1 MKTLKYLALGFIMSF
16 GLVACSDDY
25 MDVEDTGA
33 LDADQAAEA
42 ASKDPDAFLKG
53 IWAWLIQASDHNAFG
68 LTSVGIIY
76 DVMSEDVAQAQR
88 GSAWFGFDYQLDYR
102 LEMWARS
109 NYIWSLYYTTI
120 AKANEII
127 AIYPDGGETASLKAL
142 LGQAYALR
150 GWSYDNLIQVYQ
162 DYMGD
167 GYVINRDF
175 LGVPISYTAADGK
188 TEEEMKQA
196 KSRNTVGAVLDQA
209 GLDLDKAVELL
220 ATAAE
225 MGFVRPNRNYIDVT
239 VANGFLARHNL
250 LIGEWQKAADAANAA
265 RQGYTQRNEES
276 LFDGFMDVNA
286 CDAMWGYEHNA
297 ESATTYASYHSHMSN
312 LSFGYAG
319 LNSPAM
325 LIDARLYSKIPAD
338 DLRKALFNGADGWA
352 GAPSD
357 GAKQPYANLKFGAA
371 GGVSFA
377 DMDYIYMRAAEMVLI
392 EAEAY
397 ARLNNGAKAATV
409 LAELMVNRQPGW
421 NKTVVSVDEILL
433 QRRIEL
439 WGEGFGLFDVK
450 RNNMGIDRTYEGTN
464 HMAGELTRC
473 KYEPHDVRFTYQLP
487 LREIQENDM
496 IDENDQNP

>member
-25 MDVEDTGA
+25 MDVEDTSA

-42 ASKDPDAFLKG
+42 AGKDPDAFLKG
-53 IWAWLIQASDHNAFG
+53 VWAWLINFSDHNAFG
-68 LTSVGIIY
+68 VTSVGIIY
-76 DVMSEDVAQAQR
+76 DVMGEDVAQAQR
-88 GSAWFGFDYQLDYR
+88 GSGWFGFDYQLDYR
-102 LEMWARS
+102 LEMWVRS

-127 AIYPDGGETASLKAL
+127 AIYPDGVETASQKAL
-142 LGQAYALR
+142 CGQAYALR
-150 GWSYDNLIQVYQ
+150 GWAYDNLIQVYQ

-167 GYVINRDF
+167 GYVINREAP
-175 LGVPISYTAADGK
+175 GVPMYYTVSDNK
-188 TEEEMKQA
+188 SEEETKQA

-220 ATAAE
+220 AAAAE
-225 MGFVRPNRNYIDVT
+225 MGYERPSRNYVDVT

-265 RQGYTQRNEES
+265 RQGYTQRDENS
-276 LFDGFMDVNA
+276 LFDGYMDINA

-297 ESATTYASYHSHMSN
+297 ESNTAYASFHSHMSN
-312 LSFGYAG
+312 LSYGYAG

-338 DLRKALFNGADGWA
+338 DLRKALFNGAEGWE
-352 GAPSD
+352 GAPTE
-357 GAKQPYANLKFGAA
+357 AAMQPYANLKFGAA

-397 ARLNNGAKAATV
+397 ARLNDGSKAATV
-409 LAELMVNRQPGW
+409 LAELMASRQPGW
-421 NKTVVSVDEILL
+421 NKAIVSVDDVLL

-439 WGEGFGLFDVK
+439 WGEGFGLLDVK
-450 RNNMGIDRTYEGTN
+450 RNNTGIDRTYEGTN
-464 HMAGELTRC
+464 HMAGELSRC
-473 KYEPHDVRFTYQLP
+473 KYEAHDVRFTYQIP

-496 IDENDQNP
+496 INEEDQNP

>member
-42 ASKDPDAFLKG
+42 AGKDPDAFLKG
-53 IWAWLIQASDHNAFG
+53 VWAWLIEYSAHNAFG
-68 LTSVGIIY
+68 LMSTNIIY
-76 DVMSEDVAQAQR
+76 DVMSEDVAQAST
-88 GSAWFGFDYQLDYR
+88 GSGWFMYDYQLDYR
-102 LEMWARS
+102 LEMWTRS
-109 NYIWSLYYTTI
+109 YENWSLYYTTI

-127 AIYPDGGETASLKAL
+127 ALYPNGGETVDEKGL

-150 GWSYDNLIQVYQ
+150 GWSYDHLIQLYQ

-167 GYVINRDF
+167 DYVINRDS
-175 LGVPISYTAADGK
+175 LGVPMYYTDADGK
-188 TEEEMKQA
+188 TAEEMQQA
-196 KSRNTVGAVLDQA
+196 KGRNTVGAVLDQA
-209 GLDLDKAVELL
+209 GLDLEKAVELL
-220 ATAAE
+220 SA
-225 MGFVRPNRNYIDVT
+225 GYQRPSRNYIDIT
-239 VANGFLARHNL
+239 VANGFLARHYL
-250 LIGEWQKAADAANAA
+250 LLGEWQKAADAANAA

-276 LFDGFMDVNA
+276 LYDGFININECDV
-286 CDAMWGYEHNA
+286 MWGYDHNA
-297 ESATTYASYHSHMSN
+297 ESATGYASYHSHMANISY
-312 LSFGYAG
+312 GYGG

-325 LIDARLYSKIPAD
+325 LIDARLYSRIPND
-338 DLRKALFNGADGWA
+338 DLRKVLFNGAEGWA
-352 GAPSD
+352 DGPSS
-357 GAKQPYANLKFGAA
+357 GSKQPYAALKFSKPNLVWG
-371 GGVSFA
+371 

-397 ARLNNGAKAATV
+397 ARLGNGGQAATV

-421 NKTVVSVDEILL
+421 NKTLVSVDDVLL
-433 QRRIEL
+433 QSSIEL
-439 WGEGFGLFDVK
+439 WGEGFGLLDVK
-450 RNNMGIDRTYEGTN
+450 RNNTGIDRTYEGTN